1 MSIHKSKG
9 LEFPVVFL
17 SSTGKQFNLMDLNK
31 SILLHQEMGIGVKY
45 IDYEKQIQYDTL
57 SKAAIRNKVFIETL
71 AEEMRILYVA
81 LTRAKEKLIITKDY
95 EKLIDKMIQQIEQYP
110 KQDNKINHILLKKYK
125 KYLDWILLVYL
136 YEKENIKDY
145 VELNIYN
152 KTELL
157 NKLVKQDKEEVDVI
171 KLLEENKVEQ
181 EKLEKIEKIMQEEYR
196 YKNSISIPNK
206 TTVTELKQLNN
217 KVIRKEASF
226 DLPKFMKNEVQET
239 LTGAQKGTVLHL
251 CMQKLEIGREY
262 NIKEIKELINDLK
275 EREIITKLE
284 AESVNINAILKFTKS
299 KIWEELKNAKEIHR
313 EESFY
318 MTIPAKEIYNKELD
332 EKIVVQGIIDLYYIN
347 SNNELVLLDY
357 KTDYV
362 ENGEE
367 ELIQKYKNQLQLY
380 KKALEKSLN
389 KKVDKI
395 YIYST
400 YLGKEIEI

>member
-1 MSIHKSKG
+1 
-9 LEFPVVFL
+9 
-17 SSTGKQFNLMDLNK
+17 
-31 SILLHQEMGIGVKY
+31 
-45 IDYEKQIQYDTL
+45 
-57 SKAAIRNKVFIETL
+57 
-71 AEEMRILYVA
+71 
-81 LTRAKEKLIITKDY
+81 
-95 EKLIDKMIQQIEQYP
+95 MIQQIEQYS

-125 KYLDWILLVYL
+125 RYLDWILLVYL
-136 YEKENIKDY
+136 YEKENIKEY
-145 VELNIYN
+145 TELNIYN

-171 KLLEENKVEQ
+171 KLLEEKKFEQ
-181 EKLEKIEKIMQEEYR
+181 GKLDKIEKIMEEEYK

-226 DLPKFMKNEVQET
+226 DIPKFMKNEVQET

-251 CMQKLEIGREY
+251 CMQKLEIGKEY
-262 NIKEIKELINDLK
+262 NIEEIKELINNLK

-367 ELIQKYKNQLQLY
+367 ELIKKYNNQLQLY
-380 KKALEKSLN
+380 KKALESSLN
-389 KKVDKI
+389 KKVDKV

-400 YLGKEIEI
+400 YLGKEIKI